1 MFHTSPKLTSP
12 ASRRFNGSRV
22 YQDLMGIGPSLREF
36 CQQEDGNIP
45 NEDRDHTT
53 SRR

>member
-1 MFHTSPKLTSP
+1 MRLGDNAPIHIYEK
-12 ASRRFNGSRV
+12 RV

-36 CQQEDGNIP
+36 CQQEDDSIP
-45 NEDRDHTT
+45 NEDRDHTP